1 VYRQHIFER
10 KKKNSIDLVVGKKKI
25 LFSLV
30 NFKNGFLFFKK
41 N

>member
-10 KKKNSIDLVVGKKKI
+10 KKKNSIDLVVGKKI
-25 LFSLV
+25 LFSLI